1 MNEFLE
7 RISKLPP
14 KRLALLALELR
25 TRLDQAEQTRH
36 DPIAIVGLGCR
47 VPGGAGDPRAFWE
60 MLRDGVDAVREIPA
74 DRWDVEGCYDADP
87 DAPGKMY
94 VREGG
99 FLDGLDLFDPHF
111 FGIAPREVPTL
122 DPQQR
127 LLMEVTW
134 EALEHAGQPIDHLF
148 GSQTG
153 VFVGISSNDYL
164 HLQTRGGNLA
174 QLETYVG
181 TGNAS
186 SVAAGRLSYLLGLH
200 GPAVSV
206 DTACSSSLVALHLA
220 CQSLSS
226 GECRMAIAAGVNVIL
241 GPEANVVL
249 SRAHML
255 APDGRC
261 KTFDASADGFGR
273 SEGCGVVILKRLSE
287 AQADGDRV
295 LAVIRGSAVNQDGR
309 SSGITAPNGVAQEAL
324 IRQALAKARVEPAH
338 VGYVEAHGT
347 GTTLGDP
354 IEILALA
361 NVLREGRPADRP
373 VLVGSVKTNVGHLE
387 AAAGITGLIKV
398 VLSMVEGEIPP
409 HIHFKTPNPHI
420 PWAELPI
427 VIPTK
432 ATPWPEIEGRRIAG
446 LSSFGFS
453 GTNAHIV
460 IEGASASAPSGRA
473 GDAAAPDSDAAERPR
488 HILTL
493 SARTEAALDALAA
506 RYATFLETTKE
517 PLADVCYTANAGRA
531 HFAHRLA
538 VAGADAPDV
547 RRKLL
552 ADSETIRGK
561 VSGVVAPPVAFLFT
575 GQGSQYA
582 GMGRELY
589 DTQPAFRAA
598 LDRCDALL
606 RTELDVPLLSVLYP
620 ADGASSPID
629 ETRYTQPALFA
640 LEYALAEMWQSW
652 GVLPSLV
659 IGHSVGEYVAACIA
673 GVMTLEDAL
682 KLIAARGRLMQALP
696 AGGAMAA
703 VWAGEAAVR
712 DAIAPVA
719 ARVSIAAVNG
729 PASVVVAGPQ
739 ADVAAL
745 CESWKAAGIRTQAL
759 TVSHAFHSPLMD
771 PMLDEF
777 ERIAASITYSRPRIG
792 VISNVTGRRAAP
804 DELSQPSYW
813 RRHVRGTV
821 QFAAGMQALAAE
833 GARVFLEI
841 GPAATLLG
849 LGQGCVPVDEAAWLP
864 SLRKDR
870 GAWDTLLAS
879 LGALYVRGVDVQWKA
894 FESGYARRKVALPT
908 YPFQREHYWLDKA
921 ALAAA
926 SSAGTSADVHP
937 LIGRRIASPIKEIIF
952 EGRIDPATLPF
963 LADHRVFGSAV
974 FPATGALEMAI
985 AAAEEAFGAGTTAV
999 EHLSI
1004 AEPLVLAEGERHIAQ
1019 VVLTPDG
1026 AASGTFQ
1033 FFSRPD
1039 GHGKGEAPW
1048 RLHATAAI
1056 KPQPAAAPAG
1066 EALDAVRARCSQAQ
1080 PVDAYYE
1087 LLRGTGMDYGRS
1099 FQGITQLW
1107 RGRGEALAEIRLP
1120 DGVAEGGFHLHPA
1133 LADACFQILGAA
1145 LPAEAA
1151 ADPDAVYLLVDI
1163 DRLARH
1169 GAAQPA
1175 WSHVRVR
1182 DTGSSETLVADFRL
1196 FDAAGAVLADVSGLR
1211 LKRASR
1217 DALRAAARAGAGDWF
1232 YRVAWK
1238 PAVRPA
1244 SNASPA
1250 STSWLVLG
1258 EPAMT
1263 NAVAARLTARGDA
1276 VRQAAALDD
1285 ADVTGSANILDL
1297 RALSRRDGEDAA
1309 STHEEI
1315 RRTCSGLLAL
1325 VQAVA
1330 RSSASGKPRLWIATR
1345 GAQVVESGAPSLAQA
1360 SIWGFA
1366 RTLRLEH
1373 PELQSV
1379 TIDLDPAA
1387 ADVSADL
1394 AAEIASAGSED
1405 QIAIRGSRRY
1415 VARLQRAARATTDA
1429 GRPGAVELTIPVRGI
1444 LDNLELK
1451 PLARRAPGPGEV
1463 EIEVAAAGLN
1473 FRDVLNALGMYPGDA
1488 GALGNECVGRV
1499 SAVGAGVTSV
1509 TVGQDVIAM
1518 GGGTLSSYATT
1529 IADYVAPRP
1538 SRLTA
1543 EEAATIPVTYLTAG
1557 YALDQLAGMKR
1568 GDRVLIHA
1576 AAGGVG
1582 LAAVQLAQRAGA
1594 EIFATAGSD
1603 EKRQYLASL
1612 GIRHIMSS
1620 RTLDFASEILA
1631 RTNGEGIDIV
1641 LNSLAGDF
1649 IPESLRTL
1657 RAGGRFLE
1665 IGKTGIWTAEQM
1677 RAARPDVAYHAI
1689 YLGDVDTAIVQSM
1702 MRDLVAAF
1710 DRGELKPL
1718 PYRVFPL
1725 TEAADAF
1732 RFMAQARHIGK
1743 VVLVPPAAAT
1753 ASAPAVRADASY
1765 LITGG
1770 LGALGL
1776 HIARGLV
1783 EAGARHLVLMG
1794 RREPGDPA
1802 LAAIRSL
1809 EAAGARVAVVRGDIS
1824 RRQDVAAA
1832 LGRANAMAPLRGVV
1846 HSAGVLADAVVAEQS
1861 AEKFDAVFAPKVLG
1875 ALHLHEL
1882 TADTPLDFFA
1892 LFSSTAAVLGS
1903 PGQVNY
1909 SAANAALDA
1918 LALRRAAEGL
1928 PAISINWGPWA
1939 DGGMIASLREQDRS
1953 RVSRSGLLSLSP
1965 EQGVS
1970 AFLHVLSRTDPQ
1982 ITVLPADWKRVGD
1995 AAGDDVPPML
2005 ADLVR
2010 RPASRA
2016 AAPQAASGGFVAE
2029 LDRMPAGR
2037 RRSAVQAHVREQVVQ
2052 VLGIGS
2058 STAVDVTQGLRDLG
2072 MDSLMAVELRNR
2084 LQRSIGRALPSTLAF
2099 DCPTVEALTSY
2110 LVKDVLN
2117 LSQASAAVQE
2127 PAAPAPASFDE
2138 PIAIVGMGLRLPGDA
2153 DTPEKYWDLLRGGV
2167 DAISEVPRDRWDI
2180 DAYYDPDPAQPGKMY
2195 TRDGGFVRDVDRFD
2209 PAFFGISPRE
2219 AVSLDPQQRLLLEV
2233 AWEALERAGQAP
2245 EKLVGTRSGVFVG
2258 ISTQDYGQMFAKIND
2273 PSRLDAYVGTGNSLS
2288 VAAGRLS
2295 YVLGLQG
2302 PSMAIDTACSSSLV
2316 AIHLA
2321 CSSLRN
2327 RECELALAGG
2337 VNLILTPELTINFC
2351 RARMLA
2357 PNGRCKTFDAAADGY
2372 VRGEGAGMIV
2382 LKRLSDA
2389 VAANDRI
2396 LAVIRGSAVNQ
2407 DGRSSGLTV
2416 PNGPAQQALLREAL
2430 AAARVSPE
2438 DVGYIEAHGT
2448 GTSLGDPIELQA
2460 VAEVFGA
2467 AHSPERPLVVGS
2479 VKTNFGHL
2487 EAAAGIAGVAK
2498 VVLALQHGE
2507 IPPHLHFTEMNP
2519 HIETGGAPIVIPT
2532 APMPWPAAKDAGTQ
2546 RVAGVSS
2553 FGFGGTNAH
2562 IVLSAFAPAS
2572 VEGYGETAALHSDAA
2587 GPERSLHIAVL
2598 SAKND
2603 AALGATAAAVAAA
2616 LENDASLSAA
2626 DAAFTL
2632 NTGRSPFSHRAA
2644 VLAKDRTDLAA
2655 AFGTIAE
2662 GKTSPNVARG
2672 IVDGDEQPAVA
2683 FLFTGQGSQYPGM
2696 ARTLYET
2703 QPVFRAELD
2712 RCDALLAPELGRS
2725 ILSIVHPAVDD
2736 GALVETRFTQPAL
2749 FAVEYALAQLWR
2761 SWGIEPAAVM
2771 GHSLGEYVAACVAG
2785 VVSLEDGLRIA
2796 ATRGRLMQALSAPG
2810 AMAAVFAD
2818 EAAVRTAIAPHAASV
2833 SIAALNGPGNTVI
2846 SGAAEAVAA
2855 IVAQLEKEGVRAT
2868 RLEVSHA
2875 FHSPLMEP
2883 MLDEF
2888 ERVLSGMTWHPARIP
2903 VVSNVTGSVAA
2914 DAELADPAYW
2924 RKHAREAV
2932 RFGDGILALHEQG
2945 CRVFLEVGPSPTLL
2959 AMGRRA
2965 AGDREALWVPSLR
2978 KGRDDW
2984 EQMLETA
2991 AALYVNGVAID
3002 WAGFDAPYRR
3012 EKVVLPTY
3020 AFQRQRYWIETG
3032 PAAPVPAAAPQVFV
3046 DVDAAA
3052 RRQSFEGPLDLAL
3065 HTYDG
3070 KWRALEELT
3079 TAYIVNAFVALGA
3092 FTRAGD
3098 RQDQDTLIER
3108 FAVTPTYRKLLGRW
3122 LSRLALE
3129 GLLRADGAAF
3139 VADAP
3144 LPRRDV
3150 DALWAAAADLADVP
3164 FLKEYIQRSG
3174 GALAAVIT
3182 GKASSVETLFPDG
3195 RLDIAE
3201 GLYERSAPSRYIN
3214 GLARS
3219 AVAAF
3224 VNARRGRTIN
3234 LLELGAG
3241 TGGTTSSMLPA
3252 LPAGGA
3258 QYWFTDVSDFFLK
3271 RAEGKFA
3278 AFDFVR
3284 YGLLNIEE
3292 EPQGQ
3297 GYPAHFFDVVLAANV
3312 LHATSDLRRT
3322 IAHARSLIAPGGIL
3336 VLCEDT
3342 SYHSFFDITIALM
3355 DGWQRFGDDLRGD
3368 HPLVA
3373 AETWKQALADGGFD
3387 LAVAYPEQDCPAAIM
3402 GQSVII
3408 ARAPLS
3414 GAAAD
3419 GASLDEFTRAIEARR
3434 GGSTGA
3440 DAARDAEA
3448 LRLRLA
3454 EALPTEQEEILV
3466 EFVRGHVAG
3475 VLRLDPSAI
3484 PERRQRLMDLGLDS
3498 LMAVELRNRLATGV
3512 GGGIAIPAT
3521 LMFDYPTIEA
3531 IARYLRRQVLGP
3543 ETPAPEAAAAADAA
3557 LAAAKI
3563 AELSDEE
3570 AEALLI
3576 QKLESL

>member
-25 TRLDQAEQTRH
+25 TRLDQAEQVRNE
-36 DPIAIVGLGCR
+36 PIAIVGLGCR
-47 VPGGAGDPRAFWE
+47 VPGGANDARTFWQL
-60 MLRDGVDAVREIPA
+60 LRDGVDAVTEIPA
-74 DRWDVEGCYDADP
+74 DRWDVAACYNPDP
-87 DAPGKMY
+87 EVAGTMY
-94 VREGG
+94 TREGG
-99 FLDGLDLFDPHF
+99 FIANLDLFDPHF

-127 LLMEVTW
+127 LLMEVAW
-134 EALEHAGQPIDHLF
+134 EALEHAGQPIDQLF

-153 VFVGISSNDYL
+153 VFVGISSSDYL
-164 HLQTRGGNLA
+164 NLQTKGGNLA

-181 TGNAS
+181 TGNAT

-220 CQSLSS
+220 CQSHAI
-226 GECRMAIAAGVNVIL
+226 GECRMAISAGVNVIL

-249 SRAHML
+249 SRARML

-273 SEGCGVVILKRLSE
+273 SEGCGVVILKRLSD

-295 LAVIRGSAVNQDGR
+295 LAVIRGTAVNQDGR

-324 IRQALAKARVEPAH
+324 IRQALAKARVEPGQ

-361 NVLREGRPADRP
+361 NVLREGRAADQP
-373 VLVGSVKTNVGHLE
+373 IVVGSVKTNVGHLE

-398 VLSMVEGEIPP
+398 VLSLQEGEIPP
-409 HIHFKTPNPHI
+409 HIHFRNPNPHI

-432 ATPWPEIEGRRIAG
+432 ATPWPEINGRRIAG

-453 GTNAHIV
+453 GTNAHII
-460 IEGASASAPSGRA
+460 IEGASP
-473 GDAAAPDSDAAERPR
+473 AAAKPDPAVERPQ
-488 HILTL
+488 HVLTL
-493 SARTEAALDALAA
+493 SARTDAALDALVA
-506 RYATFLETTKE
+506 RYDAYLGSTSE
-517 PLADVCYTANAGRA
+517 PLADICYTANAGRA
-531 HFAHRLA
+531 QFPHRLA
-538 VAGADAPDV
+538 VSGRDAADVQQKLRAGTD
-547 RRKLL
+547 
-552 ADSETIRGK
+552 TIRGK
-561 VSGVVAPPVAFLFT
+561 VTGVTAPPVAFLFT

-598 LDRCDALL
+598 LDRCAALL
-606 RTELDVPLLSVLYP
+606 RAELEVPLLSVLYP
-620 ADGASSPID
+620 AGGAASPID

-640 LEYALAEMWQSW
+640 VEYALAEMWQSW
-652 GVLPSLV
+652 GVMPSLV
-659 IGHSVGEYVAACIA
+659 LGHSVGEYVAACVA
-673 GVMTLEDAL
+673 GVMSLEDAL
-682 KLIAARGRLMQALP
+682 RLIAARGRLMQALP

-703 VWAGEAAVR
+703 VWAGESAVR
-712 DAIAPVA
+712 DALAPLGGRVA
-719 ARVSIAAVNG
+719 VAAVNG
-729 PASVVVAGPQ
+729 PSSLVVAGPQ
-739 ADVAAL
+739 ADVTAL
-745 CESWKAAGIRTQAL
+745 CEGWAAAGVRTQAL

-777 ERIAASITYSRPRIG
+777 ERVAASVTYARPRIG
-792 VISNVTGRRAAP
+792 IISNVTGKRAGA
-804 DELSQPSYW
+804 DEIGQAAYW
-813 RRHVRGTV
+813 RRHVRATV
-821 QFAAGMQALAAE
+821 QFASGMQALAAE
-833 GARVFLEI
+833 GAAVFLEI
-841 GPAATLLG
+841 GPTATLLG
-849 LGQGCVPVDEAAWLP
+849 LGQGCVALDQAAWLP

-870 GAWDTLLAS
+870 DTWSTLLGS
-879 LGALYVRGVDVQWKA
+879 LAALYVRGVDVQWKA
-894 FESGYARRKVALPT
+894 FDAGYARRKVALPT

-921 ALAAA
+921 VLAGAAA
-926 SSAGTSADVHP
+926 IDLPGDVHP
-937 LIGRRIASPIKEIIF
+937 LLGRRVASPIKEMLF
-952 EGRIDPATLPF
+952 EARLGLDALPF
-963 LADHRVFGSAV
+963 LADHRVFGAAV

-985 AAAEEAFGAGTTAV
+985 AAADEAFGAGAAAI
-999 EHLSI
+999 EQLSI
-1004 AEPLVLAEGERHIAQ
+1004 AEPLVLADGERYALQ

-1026 AASGTFQ
+1026 TASGAFQ
-1033 FFSRPD
+1033 FFSRRE
-1039 GHGKGEAPW
+1039 KSEAEGW

-1056 KPQPAAAPAG
+1056 KPRTADAAAGDTLA
-1066 EALDAVRARCSQAQ
+1066 DVRARCAESH

-1099 FQGITQLW
+1099 FQGIAQLW

-1120 DGVAEGGFHLHPA
+1120 EGQAPGAFHLHPA

-1145 LPAEAA
+1145 LPADAV

-1163 DRLARH
+1163 DKLTRR
-1169 GAAQPA
+1169 GTAQPA

-1182 DTGSSETLVADFRL
+1182 TSGSRETLVADFRL
-1196 FDAAGAVLADVSGLR
+1196 FDASGDVLADVTGLR

-1217 DALRAAARAGAGDWF
+1217 EALRAATRVDAGDWL
-1232 YRVAWK
+1232 YSITWK
-1238 PAVRPA
+1238 PAVRSSAAAAPPPA
-1244 SNASPA
+1244 
-1250 STSWLVLG
+1250 SWLVLG
-1258 EPAMT
+1258 SADAASAMT
-1263 NAVAARLTARGDA
+1263 ARLTARGDTVQQLEA
-1276 VRQAAALDD
+1276 PAD
-1285 ADVTGSANILDL
+1285 AEIGAYTDILDL
-1297 RALSRRDGEDAA
+1297 RALALPEGDNAESIHAG
-1309 STHEEI
+1309 I
-1315 RRTCSGLLAL
+1315 RRASGGLLTL
-1325 VQAVA
+1325 VQALA
-1330 RSSASGKPRLWIATR
+1330 RSTAAARPRLWVATR
-1345 GAQVVESGAPSLAQA
+1345 GAQAVEGEQPSLVQA
-1360 SIWGFA
+1360 PLWGFA
-1366 RTLRLEH
+1366 RTIRLEH
-1373 PELQSV
+1373 PELRCV
-1379 TIDLDPAA
+1379 TVDLDPAS
-1387 ADVSADL
+1387 ADPWADL
-1394 AAEIASAGSED
+1394 AAETGAAGGDDEIAL
-1405 QIAIRGSRRY
+1405 RGGRRY
-1415 VARLQRAARATTDA
+1415 VARLQRAARDRSAADPKA
-1429 GRPGAVELTIPVRGI
+1429 AGAVELTIGTRGI
-1444 LDNLELK
+1444 LDNLELR
-1451 PLARRAPGPGEV
+1451 PLVRRAPKANEV

-1499 SAVGAGVTSV
+1499 VAIGEDVRNVS
-1509 TVGQDVIAM
+1509 VGQDVIAM

-1538 SRLTA
+1538 ARLSA
-1543 EEAATIPVTYLTAG
+1543 EEAATVPVTYLTAG
-1557 YALDQLAGMKR
+1557 YALDRLARMKR

-1603 EKRQYLASL
+1603 EKRDYLAAL

-1620 RTLDFASEILA
+1620 RTLDFASEVLA

-1641 LNSLAGDF
+1641 LNALAGDF

-1665 IGKTGIWTAEQM
+1665 IGKTGIWTEAQM
-1677 RAARPDVAYHAI
+1677 RAARPDVTYYPI
-1689 YLGDVDTAIVQSM
+1689 YLGEVDTAIVQSLM
-1702 MRDLVAAF
+1702 LELVAAF
-1710 DRGELKPL
+1710 AAGELKPL
-1718 PYRVFPL
+1718 PYRVFAL
-1725 TEAADAF
+1725 EDAADAF
-1732 RFMAQARHIGK
+1732 RFMAQAKHIGK
-1743 VVLVPPAAAT
+1743 VVLVPAPIADAAAG
-1753 ASAPAVRADASY
+1753 AALRADATY

-1776 HIARGLV
+1776 HIARGMV
-1783 EAGARHLVLMG
+1783 EAGARHLALMG
-1794 RREPGDPA
+1794 RSAPGEAA
-1802 LAAIRSL
+1802 LAAIRDL
-1809 EAAGARVAVVRGDIS
+1809 EAAGARIATIRGDIA
-1824 RRQDVAAA
+1824 RRDDVAMA
-1832 LGRANAMAPLRGVV
+1832 LAPREGMPPVRGVV
-1846 HSAGVLADAVVAEQS
+1846 HSAGVLADAVIAEQT
-1861 AEKFDAVFAPKVLG
+1861 ADRFDAVLAPKVLG

-1882 TADTPLDFFA
+1882 TAGLPLECFV

-1903 PGQVNY
+1903 PGQANY

-1918 LALRRAAEGL
+1918 LAQRRAAAGL
-1928 PAISINWGPWA
+1928 PALSINWGPWA
-1939 DGGMIASLREQDRS
+1939 DGGMASSLRTQDRA
-1953 RVSRSGLLSLSP
+1953 RVSRHGLLSLTP

-1970 AFLHVLSRTDPQ
+1970 AFLRVLARKDPQ
-1982 ITVLPADWKRVGD
+1982 ITVLPADWKRVGE
-1995 AAGDDVPPML
+1995 AADGAVPPL
-2005 ADLVR
+2005 LSDLVR
-2010 RPASRA
+2010 KPAPARA
-2016 AAPQAASGGFVAE
+2016 AAQPAVPGGFVAE
-2029 LDRMPAGR
+2029 LERLPAGR
-2037 RRSAVQAHVREQVVQ
+2037 RRSAVQAHVRDQVVQ
-2052 VLGIGS
+2052 VLGIGAS
-2058 STAVDVTQGLRDLG
+2058 STLDVQQGLRDLG

-2099 DCPTVEALTSY
+2099 DCPTVDALTSY

-2117 LSQASAAVQE
+2117 LSQAAAAATE
-2127 PAAPAPASFDE
+2127 PKAAAPAAALDE

-2153 DTPEKYWDLLRGGV
+2153 DSPEKYWELLRNGV
-2167 DAISEVPRDRWDI
+2167 DAITQVPPDRWDI

-2195 TRDGGFVRDVDRFD
+2195 TRHGGFVRDVDRFD

-2233 AWEALERAGQAP
+2233 SWEALERAGQSP
-2245 EKLVGTRSGVFVG
+2245 EKLVGSRSGVFVG
-2258 ISTQDYGQMFAKIND
+2258 ISTNDYGQLFAKMDD

-2357 PNGRCKTFDAAADGY
+2357 TDGRCKTFDAAADGY

-2389 VAANDRI
+2389 VAAGDRI

-2416 PNGPAQQALLREAL
+2416 PNGPAQQTLLREAL
-2430 AAARVSPE
+2430 AAARVSPG

-2460 VAEVFGA
+2460 VAEVFGEGRT
-2467 AHSPERPLVVGS
+2467 SDTPLVVGS

-2507 IPPHLHFTEMNP
+2507 IPPHLHFHAMNP

-2532 APMPWPAAKDAGTQ
+2532 AVTPWPAVSAGSES
-2546 RVAGVSS
+2546 RRLAGVSS

-2562 IVLSAFAPAS
+2562 IVLESAFAPAS
-2572 VEGYGETAALHSDAA
+2572 GERFGETAALSADAA
-2587 GPERSLHIAVL
+2587 VQARPLHIAVL
-2598 SAKND
+2598 SAKTD
-2603 AALGATAAAVAAA
+2603 AALAANAAAMAAVLDADPAAA
-2616 LENDASLSAA
+2616 AA
-2626 DAAFTL
+2626 DVAFTL
-2632 NTGRSPFSHRAA
+2632 NAGRSHFGHRAA
-2644 VLAKDRTDLAA
+2644 VIGRTTGDLAA
-2655 AFGTIAE
+2655 GFRTIAD
-2662 GKTSPNVARG
+2662 GTASPAVIKG
-2672 IVDGDEQPAVA
+2672 FVDGDEQPEIA
-2683 FLFTGQGSQYPGM
+2683 FLFTGQGSQYAGM
-2696 ARTLYET
+2696 ARGLYDT
-2703 QPVFRAELD
+2703 HPAFRAALD
-2712 RCDALLAPELGRS
+2712 RCDAVLLPLLDRS
-2725 ILSIVHPAVDD
+2725 ILSVMQAADD
-2736 GALVETRFTQPAL
+2736 GSLVETRFTQPAL

-2761 SWGIEPAAVM
+2761 SWGIAPAALL

-2785 VVSLEDGLRIA
+2785 AISLEDGLMLA
-2796 ATRGRLMQALSAPG
+2796 ATRGRLMQALSEPG

-2818 EAAVRTAIAPHAASV
+2818 EAAVRAAIAPHSATV
-2833 SIAALNGPGNTVI
+2833 SIAALNGPANTVI
-2846 SGAAEAVAA
+2846 SGAAGAIDA
-2855 IVAQLEKEGVRAT
+2855 IVAQFTQDGVRAT
-2868 RLEVSHA
+2868 RLDVSHA

-2888 ERVLSGMTWHPARIP
+2888 EAVLARVTWQAPQIP
-2903 VVSNVTGSVAA
+2903 IVSNVTGKVATGS
-2914 DAELADPAYW
+2914 ELATPAYW
-2924 RKHAREAV
+2924 RRHAREAV
-2932 RFGDGILALHEQG
+2932 RFGEGITALLEQG

-2965 AGDREALWVPSLR
+2965 AGEATAAWLPSLR

-2984 EQMLETA
+2984 EQMLETLASLYAAGVAVDWTAFDA
-2991 AALYVNGVAID
+2991 AAPRQKL
-3002 WAGFDAPYRR
+3002 
-3012 EKVVLPTY
+3012 VLPTY

-3032 PAAPVPAAAPQVFV
+3032 ATKRPAAPARQTFAE
-3046 DVDAAA
+3046 VDAAA
-3052 RRQSFEGPLDLAL
+3052 SRQSLEGPLDLAL
-3065 HTYDG
+3065 HTYEG
-3070 KWRALEELT
+3070 KWRALEQLT
-3079 TAYIVNAFVALGA
+3079 TAYIVKAFVTLGA
-3092 FTRAGD
+3092 FTTAGD
-3098 RQDQDTLIER
+3098 RHDADTLIER
-3108 FAVTPTYRKLLGRW
+3108 FAILPSYRKLLGRW
-3122 LSRLALE
+3122 LGRLAFE
-3129 GLLRADGAAF
+3129 GVLRHEGEHYVAATPLQ
-3139 VADAP
+3139 AP
-3144 LPRRDV
+3144 PIDK
-3150 DALWAAAADLADVP
+3150 LWAEARDLADVP

-3174 GALAAVIT
+3174 GALAGVIT

-3214 GLARS
+3214 GLAR
-3219 AVAAF
+3219 AAIAAYAQAQPGGKP
-3224 VNARRGRTIN
+3224 VNV
-3234 LLELGAG
+3234 LELGAG
-3241 TGGTTSSMLPA
+3241 TGGTTSSVLPA
-3252 LPAGGA
+3252 LPAA
-3258 QYWFTDVSDFFLK
+3258 STTYWFTDVSDFFLK

-3284 YGLLNIEE
+3284 YGLLDIEQ
-3292 EPQGQ
+3292 EPQAQ
-3297 GYPAHFFDVVLAANV
+3297 GYPRHFFDVVLAANV
-3312 LHATSDLRRT
+3312 LHATSDLRQT
-3322 IAHARSLIAPGGIL
+3322 IDRARSLLAPGGIL

-3355 DGWQRFGDDLRGD
+3355 EGWQRFGDDLRGD

-3373 AETWKQALADGGFD
+3373 PDTWKRALTEAGFD
-3387 LAVAYPEQDCPAAIM
+3387 KVAAYPEAGSPAAIM
-3402 GQSVII
+3402 GQTVLI

-3414 GAAAD
+3414 GETAD
-3419 GASLDEFTRAIEARR
+3419 EASLEEFARTIDARR
-3434 GGSTGA
+3434 GGAAGA
-3440 DAARDAEA
+3440 VDAARDAEA

-3454 EALPTEQEEILV
+3454 EAVPGEQEEILV
-3466 EFVRGHVAG
+3466 EFVRAHVAG

-3498 LMAVELRNRLATGV
+3498 LMAVELRNRLAAGA

-3531 IARYLRRQVLGP
+3531 IARFLRRQMLGP
-3543 ETPAPEAAAAADAA
+3543 DAAPADAPSAADAA
-3557 LAAAKI
+3557 LAGAAAKL

-3576 QKLESL
+3576 EKLESL

>member
-1 MNEFLE
+1 MNDFLE
-7 RISKLPP
+7 RITKLPP

-25 TRLDQAEQTRH
+25 TRLDQAEQGRGE
-36 DPIAIVGLGCR
+36 PIAIVGLGCR
-47 VPGGAGDPRAFWE
+47 VPGGANDPHAFWQL
-60 MLRDGVDAVREIPA
+60 LRDGVDAVSEIPA
-74 DRWDVEGCYDADP
+74 DRWDVDAIYNPDP
-87 DAPGKMY
+87 EVPGTMY
-94 VREGG
+94 TREGG
-99 FLDGLDLFDPHF
+99 FVADLDQFDPHF

-134 EALEHAGQPIDHLF
+134 EALEHAGQPIDDLF

-153 VFVGISSNDYL
+153 VFVGISSSDYL
-164 HLQTRGGNLA
+164 NLQTKGGHLA

-181 TGNAS
+181 TGNAT

-200 GPAVSV
+200 GPAVSI

-226 GECRMAIAAGVNVIL
+226 GECRMAISAGVNVIL

-249 SRAHML
+249 SRARML
-255 APDGRC
+255 SPDGRC

-273 SEGCGVVILKRLSE
+273 SEGCGVVILKKLSD

-295 LAVIRGSAVNQDGR
+295 LAIIRGSAVNQDGR

-324 IRQALAKARVEPAH
+324 IRQALAKARVEPGQ

-361 NVLREGRPADRP
+361 NVLREGRAADQP
-373 VLVGSVKTNVGHLE
+373 VVVGSVKTNVGHLE

-398 VLSMVEGEIPP
+398 VLSLQEGEIPP
-409 HIHFKTPNPHI
+409 HIHFKNPNPHI

-427 VIPTK
+427 VVPTK
-432 ATPWPEIEGRRIAG
+432 AMPWPEIDGRRIAG

-460 IEGASASAPSGRA
+460 IEGPAATAKAPA
-473 GDAAAPDSDAAERPR
+473 TVERPR
-488 HILTL
+488 HLLTL
-493 SARTEAALDALAA
+493 SARTEAALEALAA
-506 RYATFLETTKE
+506 RYAGFLGSTNE

-531 HFAHRLA
+531 HFPHRLA
-538 VAGADAPDV
+538 VAGVDAADV
-547 RRKLL
+547 RTKLQSG
-552 ADSETIRGK
+552 AETVRGK
-561 VSGVVAPPVAFLFT
+561 VTGVTAPPVAFLFT

-589 DTQPAFRAA
+589 ETQPAFRAA

-620 ADGASSPID
+620 ADGAVSPID

-640 LEYALAEMWQSW
+640 IEYALAEMWQSW
-652 GVLPSLV
+652 GVMPSLV
-659 IGHSVGEYVAACIA
+659 LGHSVGEYVAACVA
-673 GVMTLEDAL
+673 GVMSLEDAIR
-682 KLIAARGRLMQALP
+682 LIAARGRLMQALP

-703 VWAGEAAVR
+703 VWASEKAVH
-712 DAIAPVA
+712 DALAPLA
-719 ARVSIAAVNG
+719 GRVSIAAVNG
-729 PASVVVAGPQ
+729 PSSIVVAGPQ
-739 ADVAAL
+739 ADVTAL
-745 CESWKAAGIRTQAL
+745 CERWKAAGTRTQPL
-759 TVSHAFHSPLMD
+759 TVSHAFHSSLMD

-777 ERIAASITYSRPRIG
+777 ERVAASITYARPRLG
-792 VISNVTGRRAAP
+792 VISNVTGKRAAAE
-804 DELSQPSYW
+804 ELSQPAYW
-813 RRHVRGTV
+813 RRHVRATV
-821 QFAAGMQALAAE
+821 QFASGMQALAAE
-833 GARVFLEI
+833 GATVFLEI
-841 GPAATLLG
+841 GPTATLLG
-849 LGQGCVPVDEAAWLP
+849 LGQGCISVDGASWLP

-870 GAWDTLLAS
+870 DTWGTLLAS
-879 LGALYVRGVDVQWKA
+879 LGALYVRGVEVQWKA
-894 FESGYARRKVALPT
+894 FEAGYSRRKVALPT

-921 ALAAA
+921 VLAGAA
-926 SSAGTSADVHP
+926 SVDLPADTHP
-937 LIGRRIASPIKEIIF
+937 LLGRRIASPIKEMIF
-952 EGRIDPATLPF
+952 EARVGLDSLPF
-963 LADHRVFGSAV
+963 LGDHRVFGSAV
-974 FPATGALEMAI
+974 FPATAALEMAL
-985 AAAEEAFGAGTTAV
+985 AAADEAFGPAATSI
-999 EHLSI
+999 EQLSI
-1004 AEPLVLAEGERHIAQ
+1004 AEPLVLGDGERFVLQA
-1019 VVLTPDG
+1019 VLTPDG
-1026 AASGTFQ
+1026 HASGSFQ
-1033 FFSRPD
+1033 LFSRREKD
-1039 GHGKGEAPW
+1039 ESAPW
-1048 RLHATAAI
+1048 HQHATASV
-1056 KPQPAAAPAG
+1056 KPRAAEAVHG
-1066 EALDAVRARCSQAQ
+1066 ESLADLRARCSQPQ
-1080 PVDAYYE
+1080 PVEAYYDV
-1087 LLRGTGMDYGRS
+1087 LRHTGMDYGRS
-1099 FQGITQLW
+1099 FQGIAQLW
-1107 RGRGEALAEIRLP
+1107 RGRGEALAEIRLQ
-1120 DGVAEGGFHLHPA
+1120 DGLAPGAFHLNPA

-1145 LPAEAA
+1145 VPAEAA

-1163 DRLARH
+1163 DKLVLQRD
-1169 GAAQPA
+1169 AQPPA
-1175 WSHVRVR
+1175 WSHVRLR
-1182 DTGSSETLVADFRL
+1182 STGSTETLVADFRL
-1196 FDAAGAVLADVSGLR
+1196 FDVSGSVVADVTGLR

-1217 DALRAAARAGAGDWF
+1217 EALRAATRAGAGDWF
-1232 YRVAWK
+1232 YDVTWK
-1238 PAVRPA
+1238 PAVRAGGTAAAPA
-1244 SNASPA
+1244 SWLILGDRDAASA
-1250 STSWLVLG
+1250 I
-1258 EPAMT
+1258 
-1263 NAVAARLTARGDA
+1263 AARLTKKGDT
-1276 VRQAAALDD
+1276 VRQLDAQADEDVSRAVSDALSSE
-1285 ADVTGSANILDL
+1285 GPIANILDL
-1297 RALSRRDGEDAA
+1297 RPLALRDSADTA
-1309 STHEEI
+1309 SIHQEI
-1315 RRTCSGLLAL
+1315 RRACSGLLAL

-1330 RSSASGKPRLWIATR
+1330 RSGAAERPRLWIATQ
-1345 GAQVVESGAPSLAQA
+1345 GAQAIESRQPSLVQA
-1360 SIWGFA
+1360 PLWGFA
-1366 RTLRLEH
+1366 RTVRIEH
-1373 PELQSV
+1373 PELRCV

-1387 ADVSADL
+1387 TDVSADL
-1394 AAEIASAGSED
+1394 ADEMAAPGVED
-1405 QIAIRGSRRY
+1405 QIGLRAGRRY
-1415 VARLQRAARATTDA
+1415 VARLQRVMRDQPVADA
-1429 GRPGAVELTIPVRGI
+1429 KQQSGAVELTIPTRGI
-1444 LDNLELK
+1444 LDNLELR
-1451 PLARRAPGPGEV
+1451 PLVRRAPAANEV

-1499 SAVGAGVTSV
+1499 VGIGTNVTNV

-1538 SRLTA
+1538 ARLSV

-1557 YALDQLAGMKR
+1557 YALNHLAGIKR

-1594 EIFATAGSD
+1594 EIFATAGST
-1603 EKRQYLASL
+1603 EKRDYLASL

-1641 LNSLAGDF
+1641 LNSLAGEF

-1665 IGKTGIWTAEQM
+1665 IGKTGIWSTEQM
-1677 RAARPDVAYHAI
+1677 QAARPDVTYHAI
-1689 YLGDVDTAIVQSM
+1689 YLGEVDTTIVQSM

-1710 DRGELKPL
+1710 EAGALKPL
-1718 PYRVFPL
+1718 PYRAFAL
-1725 TEAADAF
+1725 ADAADAF
-1732 RFMAQARHIGK
+1732 RFMAQAKHIGK
-1743 VVLVPPAAAT
+1743 VVLLPPATDGTPSKPMIREDAA
-1753 ASAPAVRADASY
+1753 Y

-1776 HIARGLV
+1776 HIARGMV
-1783 EAGARHLVLMG
+1783 GAGARHLLLMG
-1794 RREPGDPA
+1794 RNAPGEQA
-1802 LAAIRSL
+1802 ATAIREL
-1809 EAAGARVAVVRGDIS
+1809 ESAGARVVVVRGDIS
-1824 RRQDVAAA
+1824 RREDVAAA
-1832 LGRANAMAPLRGVV
+1832 VAPIDGMPPLRGVV
-1846 HSAGVLADAVVAEQS
+1846 HSAGVLADAVIAEQN
-1861 AEKFDAVFAPKVLG
+1861 AERFDAVLAPKVLG

-1882 TADTPLDFFA
+1882 TANLPLDFFV

-1909 SAANAALDA
+1909 SSANAFLDA
-1918 LALRRAAEGL
+1918 LAQRRARDGQ
-1928 PAISINWGPWA
+1928 PALSINWGPWA
-1939 DGGMIASLREQDRS
+1939 DGGMAASLKVQDRT
-1953 RVSRSGLLSLSP
+1953 RVSKHGLLSLSP
-1965 EQGVS
+1965 EQGS
-1970 AFLHVLSRTDPQ
+1970 AAFLRAIGGKAAQV
-1982 ITVLPADWKRVGD
+1982 TVLPADWKRVGE
-1995 AAGDDVPPML
+1995 AADGDVPPLL

-2010 RPASRA
+2010 RPVQGRSTTQPS
-2016 AAPQAASGGFVAE
+2016 APGGFIADLE
-2029 LDRMPAGR
+2029 RMPAGR
-2037 RRSAVQAHVREQVVQ
+2037 RRGAVQAHVRDQVVQ
-2052 VLGIGS
+2052 VLGIAAS
-2058 STAVDVTQGLRDLG
+2058 STLDVQQGLRDLG

-2117 LSQASAAVQE
+2117 LAQVASATREQTT
-2127 PAAPAPASFDE
+2127 APIASSMDE

-2153 DTPEKYWDLLRGGV
+2153 NSPEAYWNMLRDGV
-2167 DAISEVPRDRWDI
+2167 DAITQVPPDRWDI

-2195 TRDGGFVRDVDRFD
+2195 TRHGGFVRDVDRFD

-2233 AWEALERAGQAP
+2233 SWEALERAGQSP
-2245 EKLVGTRSGVFVG
+2245 EKLVGTKSGVFVG
-2258 ISTQDYGQMFAKIND
+2258 ISTQDYAGLFAKMDD
-2273 PSRLDAYVGTGNSLS
+2273 PSKLDAYVGTGNSLS
-2288 VAAGRLS
+2288 VAAGRIS

-2321 CSSLRN
+2321 CNSLRN

-2357 PNGRCKTFDAAADGY
+2357 TDGRCKTFDAAADGY
-2372 VRGEGAGMIV
+2372 VRGEGAGAIV

-2389 VAANDRI
+2389 VAAGDQI

-2416 PNGPAQQALLREAL
+2416 PNGPAQQALLRDAL
-2430 AAARVSPE
+2430 ASARVNPE

-2467 AHSPERPLVVGS
+2467 GRTSENPLVVGS

-2487 EAAAGIAGVAK
+2487 EAAAGIAGIAK

-2507 IPPHLHFTEMNP
+2507 IPPHLHFHAMNP
-2519 HIETGGAPIVIPT
+2519 HIETGGAPIVVPT
-2532 APMPWPAAKDAGTQ
+2532 ALTPWPAMKGGADAR

-2562 IVLSAFAPAS
+2562 VVLEAAPGRE
-2572 VEGYGETAALHSDAA
+2572 VPDAA
-2587 GPERSLHIAVL
+2587 VDRPVHLAAI
-2598 SAKND
+2598 SARTD
-2603 AALGATAAAVAAA
+2603 AALAANAARLAASIDADPSLAVA
-2616 LENDASLSAA
+2616 DV
-2626 DAAFTL
+2626 AFTL
-2632 NTGRSPFSHRAA
+2632 NTGRSHFGHRAVVMA
-2644 VLAKDRTDLAA
+2644 RSAADLGAGFRA
-2655 AFGTIAE
+2655 IAE
-2662 GKTSPNVARG
+2662 GTSSPTVVKG
-2672 IVDGDEQPAVA
+2672 FVDGDEQPGIA
-2683 FLFTGQGSQYPGM
+2683 FLFTGQGSQYTGM
-2696 ARTLYET
+2696 ARTLYDT

-2712 RCDALLAPELGRS
+2712 RCDALLAPALDRS
-2725 ILSIVHPAVDD
+2725 ILSVIYPSAED
-2736 GALVETRFTQPAL
+2736 GALVETRYTQPAL
-2749 FAVEYALAQLWR
+2749 FAIEYALAQLWR

-2785 VVSLEDGLRIA
+2785 VLSLEDGLLLA
-2796 ATRGRLMQALSAPG
+2796 ATRGRLMQALAAPG

-2818 EAAVRTAIAPHAASV
+2818 EGPVRAAIAPHAAVV

-2846 SGAAEAVAA
+2846 SGAADA
-2855 IVAQLEKEGVRAT
+2855 IDVIVEQFKQDGVRAT
-2868 RLEVSHA
+2868 RLDVSHA

-2888 ERVLSGMTWHPARIP
+2888 EQVLAQVAWQASRIP
-2903 VVSNVTGSVAA
+2903 VVSNVTGRVAG
-2914 DAELADPAYW
+2914 DGELANPAYW
-2924 RKHAREAV
+2924 RQHAREAV
-2932 RFGDGILALHEQG
+2932 RFADGIAALHEQG

-2965 AGDREALWVPSLR
+2965 AGETAALWLPSLR

-2984 EQMLETA
+2984 EQMLETLA
-2991 AALYVNGVAID
+2991 ACYAAGVAVD
-3002 WAGFDAPYRR
+3002 WAGFDAAYPRQ
-3012 EKVVLPTY
+3012 KLVLPTY

-3032 PAAPVPAAAPQVFV
+3032 AARPASVPARQTFA

-3052 RRQSFEGPLDLAL
+3052 KRQSLEGPLDLAL
-3065 HTYDG
+3065 HTYEG
-3070 KWRALEELT
+3070 KWRALEQLT
-3079 TAYIVNAFVALGA
+3079 TAYIVQAFVTLGA
-3092 FTRAGD
+3092 FTAAGD
-3098 RQDQDTLIER
+3098 RHNPDSLLER
-3108 FAVTPTYRKLLGRW
+3108 CAILPSYRKLLGRW
-3122 LSRLALE
+3122 LGRLAFE
-3129 GLLRADGAAF
+3129 GVLRHEGDDY
-3139 VADAP
+3139 VSDTP
-3144 LPRRDV
+3144 LRQPAI
-3150 DALWAAAADLADVP
+3150 DALWAEARDLADVP

-3174 GALAAVIT
+3174 GALAGVIT
-3182 GKASSVETLFPDG
+3182 GKASSVETLFPEG

-3214 GLARS
+3214 GLAR
-3219 AVAAF
+3219 AAIAAYAHAQQG
-3224 VNARRGRTIN
+3224 ARSIN
-3234 LLELGAG
+3234 VLELGAG
-3241 TGGTTSSMLPA
+3241 TGGTSSSVIPA
-3252 LPAGGA
+3252 LPAA
-3258 QYWFTDVSDFFLK
+3258 NSTYWFTDVSDFFLK

-3278 AFDFVR
+3278 AFDFLR
-3284 YGLLNIEE
+3284 YGLLDIEQP
-3292 EPQGQ
+3292 PQEQ
-3297 GYPAHFFDVVLAANV
+3297 GYPQHFFDVVLAANV
-3312 LHATSDLRRT
+3312 LHATSDLRKT
-3322 IAHARSLIAPGGIL
+3322 IEHARSLLAPGGIL

-3373 AETWKQALADGGFD
+3373 PDTWKRALTEGGFD
-3387 LAVAYPEQDCPAAIM
+3387 QVVGYPEAGSPAAIM
-3402 GQSVII
+3402 GQTVLI
-3408 ARAPLS
+3408 ARAPLT
-3414 GAAAD
+3414 GASAD
-3419 GASLDEFTRAIEARR
+3419 GTSLDDFARIIEARR
-3434 GGSTGA
+3434 GGTTPVV
-3440 DAARDAEA
+3440 DAERDAEA

-3454 EALPTEQEEILV
+3454 DALPGEQEEVLV
-3466 EFVRGHVAG
+3466 EFVRSHVAG

-3498 LMAVELRNRLATGV
+3498 LMAVELRNRLASGA

-3531 IARYLRRQVLGP
+3531 IARFLRRQILGP
-3543 ETPAPEAAAAADAA
+3543 DAPAVEGPSAADAA
-3557 LAAAKI
+3557 RAGAAAKL